1 MTTTFKNVPDEIH
14 SKILDTYLESPSIDF
29 KTLKKMTLIS
39 KSNNLF
45 ITDKL
50 NFLKNPNVQYF
61 CKLQHID
68 NILLIVKRSAFD
80 LEKLSKILTYVFESD
95 FKDKRNIDKL
105 VKLCKVSFPESIKY
119 DFVNNTFIIFQLLK
133 HTIKKNK
140 SAVVVENNSMY
151 IEPFDKIIDNILFQF
166 FDDLYTYKN
175 KTSPNKN
182 IQSILTDE
190 SFTSENIDYSWH
202 VIGFNLYYFYEK
214 YRLLQENKMLTKK
227 DFKDIPKYIFSTNH
241 EISKNSIKYITQQ
254 EYQNNLNK
262 NSTYVFSFIISEMI
276 KQKLI
281 HMDDRIKLQYED
293 NDGETIKRY
302 EQVAK
307 IYEYFN
313 NL

>member
-68 NILLIVKRSAFD
+68 NILLIVKKSTFD
-80 LEKLSKILTYVFESD
+80 VEKLSKILTYVFESD
-95 FKDKRNIDKL
+95 FKEKRNIDKL
-105 VKLCKVSFPESIKY
+105 EKMCKVSFPESVKF

-140 SAVVVENNSMY
+140 SAVVVQDNSMHM
-151 IEPFDKIIDNILFQF
+151 ESFDKIIDKILFQF

-175 KTSPNKN
+175 KTSPHK
-182 IQSILTDE
+182 QMSIRTDE
-190 SFTSENIDYSWH
+190 NFTSENIDYSWH
-202 VIGFNLYYFYEK
+202 IIGFNLYYFYEK
-214 YRLLQENKMLTKK
+214 YRLLQENKTLTKK
-227 DFKDIPKYIFSTNH
+227 DFNDIQKYIFSTNH
-241 EISKNSIKYITQQ
+241 EISKNSIKYIAQQ
-254 EYQNNLNK
+254 EYQNNMNK
-262 NSTYVFSFIISEMI
+262 NSTYIFSFIISEMI

-281 HMDDRIKLQYED
+281 HMDDRIKLNYED
-293 NDGETIKRY
+293 DDGETIKRY

-313 NL
+313 NF